1 MIGNRVALRYAKALL
16 IRAEEK
22 AQVKSILAD
31 MEGIAETLSV
41 SIDLRAVLRSPVIK
55 TYDKQKVLSEVFP
68 NVTQVTKD
76 LFVLLAN
83 NKRVSLLGQV
93 ADAFLELYRKAQGI
107 QIAKVITAV
116 PLTQD
121 LEGQIIEKAQSMTG
135 SSSIELSADVDP
147 DIIGG
152 FILRVEDMQYNAS
165 IVNQFQKI
173 KQEFSKSI

>member
-93 ADAFLELYRKAQGI
+93 ADAFLELYRKAKGI

-121 LEGQIIEKAQSMTG
+121 LEGQIIEKAQKCRLNNT
-135 SSSIELSADVDP
+135 
-147 DIIGG
+147 
-152 FILRVEDMQYNAS
+152 
-165 IVNQFQKI
+165 
-173 KQEFSKSI
+173 